1 LTENKADASYWMA
14 AQTSSQMQGHAAAQP
29 AGQTA
34 RQASGQVSEPIAAP
48 VSDPESDRPS
58 SQISPQ
64 ISAWTAEFTDPDTE
78 AAYRQRNALDGIRQA
93 RYGLGLWAAFLL
105 VFIYPDYLNLG
116 ASGAFWLLL
125 GMRLTLVTA
134 IFGFGWLI
142 ARYPGW
148 LMDGRGA
155 ALLLVF
161 GWTGF
166 FLLFYLL
173 PEDQVPWVIAM
184 TMALLVGQFVFIPN
198 LVTTGTIPAV
208 YGVLGTLFSVCQVS
222 EVSAEDLGALG
233 LMLVAPAATGLFVA
247 HRFQTDQRKAFSR
260 LLQAEQANTELHKEI
275 QMRRELEAQLKRQV
289 ATDPLTGL
297 HNRRSYEMLFQ
308 RELTR
313 KQRYG
318 GSLSLFVLDL
328 DHFKEINDSFGH
340 SAGDRALRALAG
352 LCRKQL
358 READII
364 GRLGGEEFVVMLP
377 GTALAEAVPVAERL
391 REKIAEMA
399 FETPHGSFHMTATIG
414 LAGLLNRDKDV
425 GELVRRADEALYRGK
440 TGGRNQVAF

>member
-1 LTENKADASYWMA
+1 MAENQEDTSYAMA
-14 AQTSSQMQGHAAAQP
+14 AQAASRMSATPSEQTVHQAP
-29 AGQTA
+29 GQA
-34 RQASGQVSEPIAAP
+34 PGQASEGGPEPISVSA
-48 VSDPESDRPS
+48 SDPIADRTS
-58 SQISPQ
+58 LRIS
-64 ISAWTAEFTDPDTE
+64 WCTAEFTDPDTE

-184 TMALLVGQFVFIPN
+184 TMALLIGQFVFIPN

-208 YGVLGTLFSVCQVS
+208 YAVLGTLFSVCQVT

-260 LLQAEQANTELHKEI
+260 LLQAEHANTELHKEI
-275 QMRRELEAQLKRQV
+275 QMRRDLEARLKRQV

-328 DHFKEINDSFGH
+328 DHFKEINDTFGH
-340 SAGDRALRALAG
+340 SAGDRALQALAG

-391 REKIAEMA
+391 REKIAEME

-414 LAGLLNRDKDV
+414 LAGLLTGDKSAD
-425 GELVRRADEALYRGK
+425 ELVRRADEALYRGK

>member
-1 LTENKADASYWMA
+1 MAEHQSEASYLMSA
-14 AQTSSQMQGHAAAQP
+14 HESSRETGL
-29 AGQTA
+29 
-34 RQASGQVSEPIAAP
+34 
-48 VSDPESDRPS
+48 VSDQLPKQVPDPLTGH
-58 SQISPQ
+58 ISP
-64 ISAWTAEFTDPDTE
+64 WTAEFIDAETE
-78 AAYRQRNALDGIRQA
+78 SVYRQRNAIASIRQA

-105 VFIYPDYLNLG
+105 IFIYADYLNLG
-116 ASGAFWLLL
+116 GTAAFWVLL

-134 IFGFGWLI
+134 IFGFGLLI

-148 LMDGRGA
+148 LMNGRGA

-173 PEDQVPWVIAM
+173 PEDQIPWVIAM
-184 TMALLVGQFVFIPN
+184 AMALLIGQFVFIPT

-208 YGVLGTLFSVCQVS
+208 YAVLGSLFCVCQV
-222 EVSAEDLGALG
+222 AEASGKELGALAM
-233 LMLVAPAATGLFVA
+233 MLAAPGATGLFVA
-247 HRFQTDQRKAFSR
+247 HRFQLDQRKSFAR
-260 LLQAEQANTELHKEI
+260 LLQAEQANTELQQEI

-308 RELTR
+308 RELKR

-328 DHFKEINDSFGH
+328 DHFKQINDTFGH
-340 SAGDRALRALAG
+340 SAGDRALQALAE
-352 LCRKQL
+352 LCRRQL
-358 READII
+358 READIL

-391 REKIAEMA
+391 REKIAEME
-399 FETPHGSFHMTATIG
+399 FETPYGSFHMTATIG
-414 LAGLLNRDKDV
+414 LAALLSGDKSVD
-425 GELVRRADEALYRGK
+425 ELVRRADEALYRGK
-440 TGGRNQVAF
+440 AGGRNQVAF